1 MRCLF
6 VLVVAFSSALV
17 AQEAAE
23 PSFRSH
29 AVFSALTAAAKE
41 STRVVAHRGAAA
53 THPENT
59 LPAVRAAI
67 AAGAPVVEF
76 DVYQTRDGHW
86 VLFHDK
92 KVGRT
97 TDAAAALGRG
107 DAAIADLTL
116 AEVQRLDAGSWF
128 DARFAKTRVPTLAAA
143 LQVVLP
149 AAVPMIERKGG
160 DPAALVAELRR
171 LEVVDRVLVQAF
183 DWDFLAA
190 VHRLEPRLLIGALGS
205 RDLTTERLADLR
217 RTGAAMV
224 HWDHRFLTV
233 EGAAAVLASRRLLC
247 VYTVNPDCVAL
258 GAAAIGCHLVTTDRP
273 ARLVAL
279 RQQGRLRR
287 RP

>member
-1 MRCLF
+1 MRSLL
-6 VLVVAFSSALV
+6 VLIVTTSCALV
-17 AQEAAE
+17 AQAGEK
-23 PSFRSH
+23 PDFRAH
-29 AVFSALTAAAKE
+29 RVFTELAAAAKD
-41 STRVVAHRGAAA
+41 STRIVAHRGAAS

-59 LPAVRAAI
+59 LPALRAAI

-92 KVGRT
+92 TVGRT
-97 TDAAAALGRG
+97 TDAAKVLGRG
-107 DAAIADLTL
+107 DVRIGDLTL
-116 AEVQRLDAGSWF
+116 AEVGQLDAGSWF

-160 DPAALVAELRR
+160 DPAAFVAELRR

-190 VHRLEPRLLIGALGS
+190 AHRLEPRLLIAALGGG
-205 RDLTTERLADLR
+205 DLTAERLADLR

-224 HWDHRFLTV
+224 HWDHRSLTV

-258 GAAAIGCHLVTTDRP
+258 GAAAMSCHLVTTDRP

-279 RQQGRLRR
+279 RQRGRLRR